1 VSSDLIRW
9 GGLAG
14 VLAGLMYVLTDILS
28 LLAPQQ
34 RVFDSFSDYLQEV
47 IFAVAV
53 AGTLG
58 AIAGLHAL
66 HSGRYGRLGAAGSLL
81 AFIGYA
87 LFFVRTA
94 VTILVG
100 GQAPLYA
107 VRISIVG
114 ALAVLI
120 GSVLLGAMTLGARVL
135 PWWCG
140 VLLIVGFPPLGG
152 LQRSPGDCAGD
163 SVGVDRVRALVAK
176 GNGRGATLTREL
188 NFAEFLF

>member
-14 VLAGLMYVLTDILS
+14 VLAGVMYVLTDILS

-66 HSGRYGRLGAAGSLL
+66 QSGRYGRLGAAGSLL

-100 GQAPLYA
+100 AQAA
-107 VRISIVG
+107 VRISTVG
-114 ALAVLI
+114 VLAVLI
-120 GSVLLGAMTLGARVL
+120 GSVLLGAMTLRARVL

-140 VLLIVGFPPLGG
+140 VLLIVGFPLSLASEVAFSAAGGIVLGIVWG
-152 LQRSPGDCAGD
+152 LIGYALLSLRGTVEEQPS
-163 SVGVDRVRALVAK
+163 RVS
-176 GNGRGATLTREL
+176 
-188 NFAEFLF
+188 

>member
-1 VSSDLIRW
+1 M
-9 GGLAG
+9 LAG
-14 VLAGLMYVLTDILS
+14 VMYVLADILGD
-28 LLAPQQ
+28 LAPQQ

-66 HSGRYGRLGAAGSLL
+66 HSGRYVRLGAAGSLL

-100 GQAPLYA
+100 AQAPLYA
-107 VRISIVG
+107 VRLSYVG
-114 ALAVLI
+114 VLAVLI
-120 GSVLLGAMTLGARVL
+120 GSVLLGAMTLRARVL

-140 VLLIVGFPPLGG
+140 VLLIVGFPLSLASAVAFSTAGGIVLGIVWG
-152 LQRSPGDCAGD
+152 LIGY
-163 SVGVDRVRALVAK
+163 ALLSL
-176 GNGRGATLTREL
+176 RGTVE
-188 NFAEFLF
+188 EQPSHVS

>member
-1 VSSDLIRW
+1 
-9 GGLAG
+9 
-14 VLAGLMYVLTDILS
+14 MYVLADILGD
-28 LLAPQQ
+28 LAPQQ

-100 GQAPLYA
+100 AQAPLYA
-107 VRISIVG
+107 VRLSYVG
-114 ALAVLI
+114 VLAVLI
-120 GSVLLGAMTLGARVL
+120 GSVLLGAMTLRARVL

-140 VLLIVGFPPLGG
+140 VLLIVGFPRSVAISGGIVLGIVWG
-152 LQRSPGDCAGD
+152 LIGY
-163 SVGVDRVRALVAK
+163 ALLSL
-176 GNGRGATLTREL
+176 RGTVE
-188 NFAEFLF
+188 EQPSHVS

>member
-14 VLAGLMYVLTDILS
+14 VLAGVMYVLTDILS

-66 HSGRYGRLGAAGSLL
+66 QSGRYGRLGAAGSLL
-81 AFIGYA
+81 AFIG
-87 LFFVRTA
+87 
-94 VTILVG
+94 
-100 GQAPLYA
+100 
-107 VRISIVG
+107 
-114 ALAVLI
+114 
-120 GSVLLGAMTLGARVL
+120 
-135 PWWCG
+135 
-140 VLLIVGFPPLGG
+140 
-152 LQRSPGDCAGD
+152 
-163 SVGVDRVRALVAK
+163 
-176 GNGRGATLTREL
+176 
-188 NFAEFLF
+188 

>member
-1 VSSDLIRW
+1 VSSNLIRW

-14 VLAGLMYVLTDILS
+14 LLAGVMYVLADILGD
-28 LLAPQQ
+28 LAPQQ

-120 GSVLLGAMTLGARVL
+120 GSVLLGVMTLRARVL

-140 VLLIVGFPPLGG
+140 VLLIVGFPLSVAFSAAPGIVLGIVWG
-152 LQRSPGDCAGD
+152 LIGYALLSLRGTVEEQPS
-163 SVGVDRVRALVAK
+163 RVS
-176 GNGRGATLTREL
+176 
-188 NFAEFLF
+188 

>member
-1 VSSDLIRW
+1 MSSDLIRW

-14 VLAGLMYVLTDILS
+14 VLAGVMYVLTDILG

-66 HSGRYGRLGAAGSLL
+66 QSGRYGRLGAAGSWIT
-81 AFIGYA
+81 FIGYA
-87 LFFVRTA
+87 LIVVVAA
-94 VTILVG
+94 VTIAVG
-100 GQAPLYA
+100 GEALFT
-107 VRISIVG
+107 VRLIG

-120 GSVLLGAMTLGARVL
+120 GSVTKTTM
-135 PWWCG
+135 WY
-140 VLLIVGFPPLGG
+140 
-152 LQRSPGDCAGD
+152 AG
-163 SVGVDRVRALVAK
+163 S
-176 GNGRGATLTREL
+176 TTP
-188 NFAEFLF
+188 